1 MSKIKLIRLLVSF
14 VTLGIVFLVNHAYE
28 IFDDKYILIGAI
40 TGLLTSYYVS
50 LKNDKK

>member
-1 MSKIKLIRLLVSF
+1 MSKIKSIRLLVSF
-14 VTLGIVFLVNHAYE
+14 VTLVVLFLVNHAYE

-40 TGLLTSYYVS
+40 AGLLTSYYAS